1 MESSVREEK
10 FLDVASDTKVP
21 AIDSPQP
28 PSLNSDAER
37 RLLRKLDWIL
47 LPLFTA
53 IYCCNFID
61 RTSIGNAR
69 VAGMETD
76 LKMKPFDLNIA
87 LTVFYICYCSA
98 DIPSNLALKHFGSVW
113 LAFLVIGFG
122 IVTLLSAFLRDMT
135 GLLVNRAFLGFCE
148 GGTLSALM
156 YIISRYYRR
165 HELVLRVGIFFGV
178 SPSLAGAF
186 GGLLASGL
194 LKLPDMGIV
203 ASWRK
208 IFLIEG
214 LITLIFGLLLLV
226 ICPEDPNKS
235 RILNEEE
242 RALAI
247 ARIDADQVVKT
258 QGQKERTTVRLV
270 LRSFNFITMSCTV
283 CYIMLNMSFQGLSL
297 FMPTVIRSLSK
308 TGRASTSGNR
318 AYSLILQGTVEVQLR
333 TVPPYVASGTW
344 VVINAY
350 ISARI
355 KKRFIP
361 LLCNTMLMAVGY
373 ILSVATKNPHARY
386 AACFL
391 TMMGASVC
399 GPVLLTW
406 GTDNAAPDTM
416 KAVVTAAIPGF
427 GAVGAILAVWTYSPT
442 DAPDYRK
449 GNLANLS
456 STSAVCV
463 IVSITAA
470 YIHWENKKRER
481 GGRDYRLAGK
491 TGEELLKLGYKHPQ
505 YSSLLGTHGS
515 AIREN

>member
-53 IYCCNFID
+53 IW
-61 RTSIGNAR
+61 
-69 VAGMETD
+69 MEKD
-76 LKMKPFDLNIA
+76 LQMKPFDLNIA
-87 LTVFYICYCSA
+87 LTVFYICYCFA

-113 LAFLVIGFG
+113 LALLVIGFG
-122 IVTLLSAFLRDMT
+122 IVTLLSAFLRDTT

-148 GGTLSALM
+148 GGTL
-156 YIISRYYRR
+156 YYRR
-165 HELVLRVGIFFGV
+165 HELVLRVGILFGV
-178 SPSLAGAF
+178 SPGLAGAF

-203 ASWRK
+203 TSWRK

-235 RILNEEE
+235 RILNREE

-258 QGQKERTTVRLV
+258 QGQKEKTTLRLV
-270 LRSFNFITMSCTV
+270 LRSFNSITISCTV
-283 CYIMLNMSFQGLSL
+283 CYFMLNMSFQGLSL

-308 TGRASTSGNR
+308 TGRAFNIS
-318 AYSLILQGTVEVQLR
+318 YSLILPGTVEVQLR

-344 VVINAY
+344 VIINAY

-355 KKRFIP
+355 KKRFIS
-361 LLCNTMLMAVGY
+361 LVFNTMLMAVGY

-391 TMMGASVC
+391 IMMGASVC

-427 GAVGAILAVWTYSPT
+427 GALGAILAAWTYSPT

-470 YIHWENKKRER
+470 YIYWENKKRER
-481 GGRDYRLAGK
+481 GERDHRLAGK
-491 TGEELLKLGYKHPQ
+491 TGEELLKLGYRHPQ
-505 YSSLLGTHGS
+505 FRYQ
-515 AIREN
+515 I